1 MNAERLL
8 TVFRLFLLDVL
19 VPLLFFSLF
28 SAVLVPEISG
38 NLDGVIAASS
48 GLEPSDANGTIWFWW
63 WVHEATMNGKD
74 LLNPD
79 VVCAPASQNLGVN
92 FPNRIDALAALPFF
106 HFLSFPRSYN
116 MALLAV
122 PVAGAMSAYFCFR
135 RYTDYRLLAA
145 LAAALFGFQAY
156 TFGELIGGRPVTG
169 LLATIPLFLLPF
181 LAALESPGRRWWLW
195 ALGAGAGGSLLV
207 QHYIPFALFCLW
219 FGLGAALLRV
229 IWPAEAVP
237 RYRPVVVG
245 LVTAVLGLLLSGP
258 YVHETL
264 LVRKAGPTAAMYFK
278 PKEPA
283 AIYEARLWTELA
295 EVWRTQKGFKGQLP
309 PPSRASQRYVNVTE
323 QSMPWSWLWKLPR
336 EESGRRALVPM
347 AVLVSATLL
356 SLAGGRRG
364 MVWWAA
370 AFGFWLLVLGPYAAE
385 SVDRDRMRYL
395 LVGGETVALPM
406 AWILKA
412 MPDLSAFL
420 RPYRIVPMMVFC
432 LLMGMVVGGQRLL
445 DAWRARQSGMLG
457 HAALLMVPI
466 LGSFLMGDLQQR
478 LEGGRWIRLPHEAWT
493 PAPFFQKLAED
504 PEDYG
509 IIELPVGVGHGAALL
524 QVYHQK
530 RRSEGHHDE
539 MDAAASE
546 KEPPSSCYP
555 LPLLRSLWY
564 LGLPGQDHLV
574 EPGLSAEALQ
584 AARDAGFRYIVVYPS
599 VYQSLQR
606 RGSKVNPT
614 VAMDRLIQLLGTPEV
629 QQRDLV
635 VFRL

>member
-1 MNAERLL
+1 MLG
-8 TVFRLFLLDVL
+8 LFLLDFL
-19 VPLLFFSLF
+19 APLLFFSVF
-28 SAVLVPEISG
+28 SAALVPEISG

-63 WVHEATMNGKD
+63 WVHQATVSGKD

-79 VVCAPASQNLGVN
+79 VVCAPAFQNLGVN

-106 HFLSFPRSYN
+106 HFLPFPRSYN

-122 PVAGAMSAYFCFR
+122 PVAGAMAAYPCFR
-135 RYTDYRLLAA
+135 RYTHYRLLAV

-169 LLATIPLFLLPF
+169 LLATIPLFLFPF
-181 LAALESPGRRWWLW
+181 LAALETRSVGWWGW
-195 ALGAGAGGSLLV
+195 SVVAGAAGSLLV
-207 QHYIPFALFCLW
+207 QHYIPFALFSLW
-219 FGLGAALLRV
+219 FGLGAALLRTL
-229 IWPAEAVP
+229 WPAEGVP
-237 RYRPVVVG
+237 RYRPLVVG
-245 LVTAVLGLLLSGP
+245 GITALLGLFLSGP

-283 AIYEARLWTELA
+283 ALYETRLWTELA
-295 EVWRTQKGFKGQLP
+295 DLWKTQKSFRGQLP

-323 QSMPWSWLWKLPR
+323 QSMPWSWLWKFPR
-336 EESGRRALVPM
+336 EEAGRRALVPM
-347 AVLVSATLL
+347 AMLVGASLL
-356 SLAGGRRG
+356 SMAGGRRG
-364 MVWWAA
+364 MVWWGA
-370 AFGFWLLVLGPYAAE
+370 AFFFWLLVLGPYAAE

-395 LVGGETVALPM
+395 LVGGQTVPLPM

-412 MPDLSAFL
+412 LPDLSAFL

-445 DAWRARQSGMLG
+445 DLLQTRPGPLVRALSLV
-457 HAALLMVPI
+457 AVPLLA
-466 LGSFLMGDLQQR
+466 SFLLGDLQRR
-478 LEGGRWIRLPHEAWT
+478 LEGGRWIRLPHEAWAP
-493 PAPFFQKLAED
+493 PAFFQKMAAD

-546 KEPPSSCYP
+546 KEPPKPCYT
-555 LPLLRSLWY
+555 LPLVRSLWY
-564 LGLPGQDHLV
+564 LGLPGKDSLV
-574 EPGLSAEALQ
+574 EPGLSTEALQ
-584 AARDAGFRYIVVYPS
+584 EARDAGFRYIVVYPS

-614 VAMDRLIQLLGTPEV
+614 VALERLTQILGPPEV